1 MSTDLQQRTLKAAQ
15 RYAAGKEMITSIFDE
30 SQHVV
35 FKELLPYWTAF
46 SRSWAA
52 MALED
57 DKALPPPPGM
67 LVNIR
72 IPNSEH
78 AASEQHINL
87 RVRVRV
93 FVTLICNIYTGTGRV
108 Q

>member
-1 MSTDLQQRTLKAAQ
+1 MLVSTDLQQRTLKAAQ
-15 RYAAGKEMITSIFDE
+15 RYAAGKEMMSNIFDE

-35 FKELLPYWTAF
+35 FKELLPYWAAF
-46 SRSWAA
+46 SRGWAA

-72 IPNSEH
+72 ISNSEH
-78 AASEQHINL
+78 AAPEQHL
-87 RVRVRV
+87 KLKP
-93 FVTLICNIYTGTGRV
+93 TSTHTSTHICNTNL
-108 Q
+108 